1 MGAPITEYDL
11 ENYGVKIKDVKKI
24 NLCIT
29 IFCLFLS
36 SFITISIYYIKAND

>member
-11 ENYGVKIKDVKKI
+11 EQYGCKIQDVKKI

-29 IFCLFLS
+29 AVSLFVS
-36 SFITISIYYIKAND
+36 CFFTISLYYINT